1 MTTLG
6 AYLYRGTR
14 LHPALKELRVEQ
26 EAAALWTKWSGRSA
40 ESMLWMLWVGRE
52 RPHSFTKEKVG
63 RRKGK
68 AQETSSIKRIQA
80 LMSF

>member
-1 MTTLG
+1 M
-6 AYLYRGTR
+6 
-14 LHPALKELRVEQ
+14 EQ

-68 AQETSSIKRIQA
+68 ATELPRRLNEVTASPGCQVPDSLAVKSLQVPGREQSD
-80 LMSF
+80 